1 MICKNKN
8 CNRTI
13 EYSDSYKQWFHIY
26 TGLATCNG
34 DFGPIATPTELTEAE
49 KLYQKTPINVEDPK
63 QSPGI
68 KFGPTIH
75 FTSVP
80 VPCLPTTPVV
90 VANENWSLDNLKG
103 LDGATSKATTTN
115 PKDLLGEKKAPLG
128 QVCPVAD
135 AHESCAMLDGDLK
148 YGFRNWREKNVV
160 ARIYID
166 AALRHIQAW
175 AEGEEVAEDSGV
187 HHLGHA
193 RACLGILLD
202 AQENGNLIDN
212 RARGVFGKVVKRLE
226 GWVKERVKKHNETG
240 K

>member
-1 MICKNKN
+1 MLCDW

-13 EYSDSYKQWFHIY
+13 EYSGSYDKWFHIQDGLESCGIG
-26 TGLATCNG
+26 TGTVAE
-34 DFGPIATPTELTEAE
+34 PTKLTEAE
-49 KLYQKTPINVEDPK
+49 KLYQKTPINVEDPN
-63 QSPGI
+63 
-68 KFGPTIH
+68 
-75 FTSVP
+75 
-80 VPCLPTTPVV
+80 LPTTPVGKCSQYEDFV
-90 VANENWSLDNLKG
+90 G